1 MFFKK
6 LCIVY
11 TLLVS
16 ISSKTPIFFLNK
28 KFFFVEKIKGEQ
40 LQAPIILRESS
51 DNEVPL
57 GSRKVFTCNAIGY
70 PPPTYMWLREWENLT
85 SNFSS
90 LSYFEIP
97 SAKKQDQGS
106 YRCLAKND
114 VGIVASKAAHLTV
127 WYFDGFINDQRD
139 QFINVYES
147 DAIILNLP
155 LISSSPEPSVQWFMK
170 SSSLSRDSIRII
182 INEKYFITSTH
193 NLVILNTEYQDEKIY
208 FAIIENIFV
217 GGTKQS
223 ADFRLQINRR
233 KNLFE
238 ISMPELIVKPTD
250 QLATIGDAI
259 KSFECIANSG

>member
-1 MFFKK
+1 MYIHF
-6 LCIVY
+6 LCLSSCYALYILF
-11 TLLVS
+11 LLQFSVS
-16 ISSKTPIFFLNK
+16 
-28 KFFFVEKIKGEQ
+28 EE
-40 LQAPIILRESS
+40 LQPPIILRESS
-51 DNEVPL
+51 DDDVPL

-70 PPPTYMWLREWENLT
+70 PPPTYMWLREWENLR

-90 LSYFEIP
+90 FSYFEIT

-114 VGIVASKAAHLTV
+114 VGIVASKATHLTI
-127 WYFDGFINDQRD
+127 WYFDSLINNQRD

-147 DAIILNLP
+147 DAIILYLP
-155 LISSSPEPSVQWFMK
+155 IINSSPEPSVQWFMK
-170 SSSLSRDSIRII
+170 SSSLSRDNKRII

-223 ADFRLQINRR
+223 SDFRLQINRR
-233 KNLFE
+233 KTPLQ
-238 ISMPELIVKPTD
+238 ISIPEFIVKPTD
-250 QLATIGDAI
+250 QLATIGDPI
-259 KSFECIANSG
+259 KSFECVANSGYKQNIDK